1 MIVRIIELVRRYRTI
16 RLSLLATVLDCS
28 VDEILYAVD
37 GLENNSIMR
46 VRGSSLV
53 SNEAIAESDI
63 SVRMHSRFAEKNAI
77 GKLAA
82 SLIKDGESLLIEA
95 GSTLSLFANH
105 LKEKKNLS
113 IATTSPLIAESLV
126 RHSRTCSVELIGGR
140 LEAHTTALHGEE
152 TQARIR
158 DLKVDWTILSPTSM
172 CIQKGACYF
181 HKVDAET
188 SLLMQRSAQKTMML
202 SDSSKLGVPSR
213 YTAQTMQGVDVF
225 ITDNNG
231 ELGFA
236 EVDHHLRKARVFH
249 AISEDADSE
258 DFILL
263 NS

>member
-1 MIVRIIELVRRYRTI
+1 MILRIIELVRRYRTI

-37 GLENNSIMR
+37 ALENDSIMR
-46 VRGSSLV
+46 VRADSLV

-82 SLIKDGESLLIEA
+82 SLIKEGDRLLIEA
-95 GSTLSLFANH
+95 GSTPSFFANH
-105 LKEKKNLS
+105 LKEKKGLS
-113 IATTSPLIAESLV
+113 VATTSPLIAESLV
-126 RHSRTCSVELIGGR
+126 RHSRTCNVELIGGR

-152 TQARIR
+152 TQARIKN
-158 DLKVDWTILSPTSM
+158 LQVDWAILSPTSV

-181 HKVDAET
+181 HKVDADT
-188 SLLMQRSAQKTMML
+188 SLLMQRSAKKAMML
-202 SDSSKLGVPSR
+202 GDHSKFGIPSR
-213 YTAQTMQGVDVF
+213 HSAQTPQGVDVF
-225 ITDNNG
+225 ITDKSENS
-231 ELGFA
+231 GFSEIA
-236 EVDHHLRKARVFH
+236 HHLKKARVFY
-249 AISEDADSE
+249 AIAEDVDSE